1 MDLLLLAG
9 LLHFGMK
16 SKCPDGYSKNS
27 VIFIVQYIFLFMAI
41 LNIENLSKNYGA
53 VRALDNVSFA
63 VPEKTVFG
71 ILGPNGSGKTTLLS
85 IVMDI
90 LKVTS
95 GSYKWAGGFDTD
107 TMRKKIGTLLE
118 TPNFYH
124 YLSAENNLKIAAKI
138 KGRGEDDIPK
148 VLQLVNLYERKDSKF
163 NTFSLGMKQR
173 LAIASTLLGD
183 PEILVFDEPTNGLDP
198 AGIAE
203 IRELIKELNRNG
215 KTIIMASHILD
226 EVEKVCTHVAIIQ
239 KGVLKAVGSVHD
251 VMDTKGSSITPKMLV
266 AVGAVDNE
274 LLKNILQQMPGI
286 ESISFEENELQVI
299 CAESITTEQLNKFCF
314 ERGVVLNKL
323 NLKRKS
329 LETRFLEITG
339 KQSDR

>member
-1 MDLLLLAG
+1 M
-9 LLHFGMK
+9 
-16 SKCPDGYSKNS
+16 S
-27 VIFIVQYIFLFMAI
+27 I
-41 LNIENLSKNYGA
+41 LTIENISKNYGA
-53 VRALDNVSFA
+53 VKALNNVSFA

-71 ILGPNGSGKTTLLS
+71 ILGPNGSGKTTLLG

-95 GSYKWAGGFDTD
+95 GSYKWAGEQSADAI
-107 TMRKKIGTLLE
+107 RKKIGTLLE

-124 YLSAENNLKIAAKI
+124 YLSAEDNLRIAAKI
-138 KGRGEDDIPK
+138 KGRGEEDIPK
-148 VLQLVNLYERKDSKF
+148 VLQTVNLYERKDSKF
-163 NTFSLGMKQR
+163 NTYSLGMKQR

-183 PEILVFDEPTNGLDP
+183 PDILVFDEPTNGLDP

-203 IRELIKELNRNG
+203 IRELIKELNRKG

-239 KGVLKAVGSVHD
+239 KGVLKTVGSVSE
-251 VMDTKGSSITPKMLV
+251 VMDMGTGTAATKLLIELS
-266 AVGAVDNE
+266 AADNAQ
-274 LLKNILQQMPGI
+274 LKNILQQMTGI
-286 ESISFEENELQVI
+286 DSVAIEENELQII
-299 CAESITTEQLNKFCF
+299 CDEAITPEKINKFCF
-314 ERGVVLNKL
+314 EKGVVLNKL